1 MNRNITAL
9 ILIVLAIGIY
19 FTYTSGQIA
28 VLNSI
33 QATNNQYLS
42 AIDNAKKLINLR
54 DSVLNQYNAISD
66 VDKTRL
72 NKIVPDNIDNIRLTI
87 DISGIAARHG
97 ITATGITTSAD
108 AKSSA
113 ATPIANT
120 MPGHGSL
127 AAGPSSNGS
136 LSTVTVSFGVTTT
149 YPNFI
154 SFLQDLERSLRILN
168 VTGITLSTSA
178 NGVYTYG
185 VTLNTYWLKQ

>member
-9 ILIVLAIGIY
+9 ILLVLAVGIY

-33 QATNNQYLS
+33 QAQNSQYLS

-66 VDKTRL
+66 LDKTRL
-72 NKIVPDNIDNIRLTI
+72 DKIVPDNIDNIRLTI

-113 ATPIANT
+113 GATSPNPALNST
-120 MPGHGSL
+120 NPGLSTSASG
-127 AAGPSSNGS
+127 N

-149 YPNFI
+149 YANFI
-154 SFLQDLERSLRILN
+154 SFLQDLERSLRVLD
-168 VTGITLSTSA
+168 VTGITLSSSA
-178 NGVYTYG
+178 NGIYTYG
-185 VTLNTYWLKQ
+185 VTMNTYWLKQ

>member
-9 ILIVLAIGIY
+9 ILLVLAIGIY

-33 QATNNQYLS
+33 QAENSQYLS

-66 VDKTRL
+66 ADKARL
-72 NKIVPDNIDNIRLTI
+72 DKIVPDNIDNIRLTI

-113 ATPIANT
+113 AATAPN
-120 MPGHGSL
+120 PGLTTS
-127 AAGPSSNGS
+127 ASGS

-149 YPNFI
+149 YANFI
-154 SFLQDLERSLRILN
+154 SFLEDLERSLRILDI
-168 VTGITLSTSA
+168 TGITLSASA

-185 VTLNTYWLKQ
+185 VTMNTYWLQQ

>member
-33 QATNNQYLS
+33 QAENGQYLS

-66 VDKTRL
+66 QDKTRL
-72 NKIVPDNIDNIRLTI
+72 DKIVPDNIDNIRLTI

-97 ITATGITTSAD
+97 ITAAGITTSAD
-108 AKSSA
+108 AKSP
-113 ATPIANT
+113 ATNL
-120 MPGHGSL
+120 SL
-127 AAGPSSNGS
+127 ATSAKGS

-149 YPNFI
+149 YANFI
-154 SFLQDLERSLRILN
+154 SFLEDLERSLRIID
-168 VTGITLSTSA
+168 VTGITLSASA

-185 VTLNTYWLKQ
+185 VTMNTYWLKQ